1 MIIYPYKQGSNSVA
15 GLKAELGIKEIK
27 LSGSSYKGSHDKI
40 ILNWGS
46 SMLSDEAL
54 KSQIINK
61 PEAVAI
67 AANKLTFFNHV
78 KDQVSIPEYTT
89 DQEVAQEWLNDGK
102 TVFGRTTLTGHSGQ
116 GIIEFQPNTV
126 ISQYWSDSKYKI
138 FVKYIPKKE
147 EYRVHVMGGEVIDIQ
162 RKAVKFNVNKNAV
175 NFKIR
180 THAGGFVF
188 VRNEVAPHQKVL
200 DESVKA
206 VAACGLD
213 FGAVD
218 VIWNDYYEKAYVLEV
233 NTAPG
238 LEGTTLKNY
247 SDGLDKLRKELGSMK
262 KGKKSVSTLPWDV
275 EVFEDGPP
283 MPQPMHTIEEA
294 TSLNQALQN
303 YVPMYS
309 GDHDTMA
316 ASSGQNAP
324 YDGF

>member
-27 LSGSSYKGSHDKI
+27 LSGSSYKGNHNKI

-61 PEAVAI
+61 PDAVAI
-67 AANKLTFFNHV
+67 AANKLRFFNHV

-89 DQEVAQEWLNDGK
+89 DQEVAQKWLDEGK

-116 GIIEFQPNTV
+116 GIIEFQPNTE
-126 ISQYWSDSKYKI
+126 IDQYWKDSKI
-138 FVKYIPKKE
+138 QLFVKYIPKKE
-147 EYRVHVMGGEVIDIQ
+147 EYRVHVMGDEVIDIQ
-162 RKAVKFNVNKNAV
+162 RKAVKFDVNKNHV

-200 DESVKA
+200 DESIKA

-238 LEGTTLKNY
+238 LGGTTLKNY
-247 SDGLDKLRKELGSMK
+247 SERLDKLSKDLTTVM
-262 KGKKSVSTLPWDV
+262 KGKKFSSVVWD
-275 EVFEDGPP
+275 EVPAVLEADFHTNIEDEMGEEAMPFDEDTEMYSPPPP
-283 MPQPMHTIEEA
+283 MPPINHG
-294 TSLNQALQN
+294 SVQN
-303 YVPMYS
+303 
-309 GDHDTMA
+309 G
-316 ASSGQNAP
+316 P
-324 YDGF
+324 YETF